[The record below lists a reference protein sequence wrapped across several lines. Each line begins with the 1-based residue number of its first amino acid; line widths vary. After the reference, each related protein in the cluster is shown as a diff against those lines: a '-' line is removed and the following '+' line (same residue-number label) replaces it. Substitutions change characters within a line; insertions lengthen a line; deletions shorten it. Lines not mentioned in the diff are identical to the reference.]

1 MEIYAHWLDGEHLRV
16 SGWDPRDTSPAVML
30 KIQALLGHTVV
41 LSDVQ
46 LIDSHAIQALFE
58 TEDFRSFVRGCPSF
72 LRCTTAAPAGS
83 TPFDLVTT
91 GLHRALEPG
100 WLSSSFD
107 TAEPLVRLSETVLE
121 RGEANPGPLFARGTA
136 LGARYEEGGAVRRRL
151 EAVAWTLH
159 HFSREAGVPLGTSA
173 VTRPC
178 SYRDVLEEVAELP
191 GLPGHDYAPVERT
204 LAYLDEHVEPSDR
217 HRRSVLLA
225 RLDQTDPPHRTAMWN
240 TATQAWNAAVQ
251 RTLGT
256 DGASPRSLP
265 EAADIGLYLGRPTDA
280 LFEPAGPGAAAP
292 ADHGMDP
299 GSLAAVAGL
308 GWQDIAK
315 IHQDE
320 AVTRRRDAFQAAL
333 RAGDAAA
340 ADDALP
346 ALLRAVRRKL
356 PTSGDRPGRL
366 AWAAAETGL
375 GLAGAG
381 LALGTG
387 EALGLVGPA
396 LAFGM
401 AAERLLRGG
410 RDRSHIV
417 NTLMTAG
424 GRGTWARRGEA

>member
-1 MEIYAHWLDGEHLRV
+1 M
-16 SGWDPRDTSPAVML
+16 
-30 KIQALLGHTVV
+30 V

-46 LIDSHAIQALFE
+46 LIDSHAVQALFE

-83 TPFDLVTT
+83 DPFALVTT
-91 GLHRALEPG
+91 GLHRA
-100 WLSSSFD
+100 
-107 TAEPLVRLSETVLE
+107 LE

-136 LGARYEEGGAVRRRL
+136 LGARYEEGGVIRRRL
-151 EAVAWTLH
+151 EAVARTLH

-204 LAYLDEHVEPSDR
+204 LAYLDEHVEPSNR
-217 HRRSVLLA
+217 HRRAVLFA
-225 RLDQTDPPHRTAMWN
+225 QLDATDPPHRTAMWN

-251 RTLGT
+251 RTPGT

-265 EAADIGLYLGRPTDA
+265 KAADIGLYLGSPTDA
-280 LFEPAGPGAAAP
+280 LVEPVGPRATAP
-292 ADHGMDP
+292 AEHGMAP
-299 GSLAAVAGL
+299 GNLAAVAEL

-320 AVTRRRDAFQAAL
+320 VVTRRRDAFQAAL

-356 PTSGDRPGRL
+356 PASGERPGRL

-375 GLAGAG
+375 GLAGVG

-387 EALGLVGPA
+387 ETLGLVGPA
-396 LAFGM
+396 LAFGL

-410 RDRSHIV
+410 RNRSHIV

>member
-16 SGWDPRDTSPAVML
+16 SGWGPQDTSLAVML

-46 LIDSHAIQALFE
+46 LIDSHAVQALFE

-83 TPFDLVTT
+83 DPFVLVTT

-107 TAEPLVRLSETVLE
+107 TAEPLVRLSEAVLE

-136 LGARYEEGGAVRRRL
+136 LGARYEEGGVIRRRL

-204 LAYLDEHVEPSDR
+204 LAYLDEHVEPSNR
-217 HRRSVLLA
+217 HRRAVLFA
-225 RLDQTDPPHRTAMWN
+225 QLDATDPPHRTAMWN

-265 EAADIGLYLGRPTDA
+265 KAADIGLYLGRPTDA
-280 LFEPAGPGAAAP
+280 LFEPAAPGPQPLRNTGWPRATWRRSP
-292 ADHGMDP
+292 NW
-299 GSLAAVAGL
+299 AGRTSRRS
-308 GWQDIAK
+308 IR
-315 IHQDE
+315 
-320 AVTRRRDAFQAAL
+320 TR
-333 RAGDAAA
+333 
-340 ADDALP
+340 
-346 ALLRAVRRKL
+346 
-356 PTSGDRPGRL
+356 S
-366 AWAAAETGL
+366 
-375 GLAGAG
+375 
-381 LALGTG
+381 
-387 EALGLVGPA
+387 
-396 LAFGM
+396 
-401 AAERLLRGG
+401 
-410 RDRSHIV
+410 
-417 NTLMTAG
+417 
-424 GRGTWARRGEA
+424 

>member
-16 SGWDPRDTSPAVML
+16 SGWEPRDTSLAVML

-46 LIDSHAIQALFE
+46 LIDSHAVQALFE

-83 TPFDLVTT
+83 DPFALVTT

-107 TAEPLVRLSETVLE
+107 TAEPLVRLSEAVLE

-136 LGARYEEGGAVRRRL
+136 LGARYEEGGAIRRRL

-173 VTRPC
+173 VARPC

-204 LAYLDEHVEPSDR
+204 LAYLDEHVESSDR
-217 HRRSVLLA
+217 HRRAVLFA
-225 RLDQTDPPHRTAMWN
+225 RLDATNPPHRTAMWN
-240 TATQAWNAAVQ
+240 TATQAWNGAVQ

-265 EAADIGLYLGRPTDA
+265 KAADIGLYLGRPTDA
-280 LFEPAGPGAAAP
+280 LFEPAGPGATVP
-292 ADHGMDP
+292 AEHGMAP
-299 GSLAAVAGL
+299 GSLAAVAEL
-308 GWQDIAK
+308 GWQDVAK

-320 AVTRRRDAFQAAL
+320 VVTRRRDAFQAAL
-333 RAGDAAA
+333 RAGDAAG
-340 ADDALP
+340 ADDALA

-356 PTSGDRPGRL
+356 PASGERPGRL
-366 AWAAAETGL
+366 TWAAAETGL
-375 GLAGAG
+375 GLVGAG

-387 EALGLVGPA
+387 ETVGLVGPV
-396 LAFGM
+396 LAWGP
-401 AAERLLRGG
+401 
-410 RDRSHIV
+410 
-417 NTLMTAG
+417 AG
-424 GRGTWARRGEA
+424 GRQHRGGGPPGRHDEKRKAGGGGRAGTPRG